1 MDVVRL
7 TLPGSPEYLRL
18 ARLATA
24 DVAARA
30 GFDYEQVE
38 DLRTAVDELAF
49 ALLQCA
55 PSTLTLEYELL
66 ESELEIRG
74 RTAANGA
81 LEAPVLGPLAQ
92 AIVAAVLDRSELGTR
107 DGTAYFLLGK
117 KLRVQ

>member
-1 MDVVRL
+1 MDIVRL

-49 ALLQCA
+49 ALLKCT
-55 PSTLTLEYELL
+55 PPTLTLEYELQ

-74 RTAANGA
+74 RTAPNGA
-81 LEAPVLGPLAQ
+81 REAPELGSLAQ
-92 AIVAAVLDRSELGTR
+92 AIVGAVLDRSELGAR
-107 DGTAYFLLGK
+107 DGAAYFVLGK